1 MKAIEIRN
9 KYLDFFKRHGHAV
22 IPSAPLIPENDPSVL
37 FTTAGMQPLVPYLLG
52 EKHPEGTRLTDF
64 QKCLRTNDIDEVGD
78 NRHLTYFEML
88 GNWSLGDYFK
98 EESIAMSFEFLTK
111 ELGIPV
117 EKLSVTCFAGDE
129 NCQRDEVTASCWRK
143 AGIPEDRIY
152 YFGKDDNWWIAGEEG
167 PCGPDTEMF
176 YDTGKPKCS
185 ENCNPSCGCGKYV
198 EIWNNVFMEFFKT
211 KDGKYTKLKQHNVD
225 TGLGLERMTMLLQ
238 GKETPFDTE
247 LFKPVM
253 DKLQE
258 LAGENDSIES
268 RRIVSEHLRS
278 SMMIIQDGGLPS
290 NVDRGYI
297 LRRLIRRMVRHLR
310 KLQIN
315 LNELGELIDL
325 NIDTL
330 KEMYPELHQ
339 NSNKIKSVIIEEK
352 DKFEKTL
359 ERGEREF
366 NKIVNRMKND
376 GKDTIS
382 GQDLFTLYETYG
394 FPPEVTQ
401 DLAREAGLK
410 VDTTEFDKLFK
421 EHQEKSRMG
430 SEQKF
435 KGGLAGT
442 GEQEVRYHTAT
453 HLLNAALKVILGKDV
468 HQKGSN
474 ITPERMRFDFSCD
487 HKLTDD
493 EKKKVEDLVNEWIAQ
508 GLDVK
513 CEEMK
518 KDDAIKSGAECMFIE
533 KYPDIV
539 TVYSIG
545 NDKETVSKEL
555 CGGPHVKNTSELG
568 HFKIKKEEASSAG
581 VRRIKAILE

>member
-9 KYLDFFKRHGHAV
+9 KYLNYFKKHGHAV
-22 IPSAPLIPENDPSVL
+22 IPSSPLIPENDPSVL

-52 EKHPEGTRLTDF
+52 EKHPEGKRLTDY

-111 ELGIPV
+111 ELQIPAD
-117 EKLSVTCFAGDE
+117 KISVTCFAGDE
-129 NCQRDEVTASCWRK
+129 DCPRDEVTAKCWKK

-185 ENCNPSCGCGKYV
+185 PNCNPSCGCGKYV
-198 EIWNNVFMEFFKT
+198 EIWNNVFMEYFKT
-211 KDGKYTKLKQHNVD
+211 KDGKYTKLKQQNVD

-253 DKLQE
+253 DKLLE
-258 LAGENDSIES
+258 LAKVDDIAS
-268 RRIVSEHLRS
+268 RRIVAEHLRA
-278 SMMIIQDGGLPS
+278 SMMIIVDGGVPS

-297 LRRLIRRMVRHLR
+297 LRRLIRRMTRHMR
-310 KLQIN
+310 KLQID
-315 LNELGELIDL
+315 LNSFGDIIDL
-325 NIDTL
+325 NIETL
-330 KEMYPELHQ
+330 KEMYPELVAKKE
-339 NSNKIKSVIIEEK
+339 NIKKVIIEEK

-366 NKIVNRMKND
+366 NKIATRLKNEN
-376 GKDTIS
+376 KDTIS
-382 GQDLFTLYETYG
+382 GQDLFNLYETYG
-394 FPPEVTQ
+394 FPPEVTADCASEQ
-401 DLAREAGLK
+401 GLK
-410 VDTTEFDKLFK
+410 VDTSEFDRLFK
-421 EHQEKSRMG
+421 EHQEKSRIG

-435 KGGLAGT
+435 KGGLSGN
-442 GEQEVRYHTAT
+442 GEMETKYHTAT
-453 HLLNAALKVILGKDV
+453 HLLNAALKQVIGKDV

-487 HKLTDD
+487 HKLTDE
-493 EKKKVEDLVNEWIAQ
+493 EKQKVENLVNEWIEEGLTVTAQ
-508 GLDVK
+508 
-513 CEEMK
+513 EMK
-518 KDDAIKSGAECMFIE
+518 KEDALKSGAECMFIE

-539 TVYSIG
+539 TVYTIG
-545 NDKETVSKEL
+545 DVSKEL
-555 CGGPHVKNTSELG
+555 CGGPHVKNTKELG
-568 HFKIKKEEASSAG
+568 KFKIKKEEASSAG